1 MVLAIAVIMS
11 NDNGAVGCKEQVK
24 LLLLL
29 LLLLLLQVDKETTIT
44 TTRKHNKRVEYGL
57 EQ

>member
-29 LLLLLLQVDKETTIT
+29 LLLLQVDKETTIT
-44 TTRKHNKRVEYGL
+44 TTRKHNKRVGYGL